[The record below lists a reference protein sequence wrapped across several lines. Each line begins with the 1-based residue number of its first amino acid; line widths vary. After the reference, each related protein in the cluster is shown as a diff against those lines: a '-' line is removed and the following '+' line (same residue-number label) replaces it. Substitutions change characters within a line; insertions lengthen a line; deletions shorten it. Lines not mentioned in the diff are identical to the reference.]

1 MIKEKYVENVKE
13 ISLNITQTKI
23 DSVRKKDITKTGIR
37 VYKDGYVGFAGEIGK
52 VDEDE
57 LEKKAIKS
65 LEDRFEYPYKV
76 SKNKSITGDYSNELV
91 IEDVV
96 AEFDEVMSIIEDS
109 HPDFSFANK
118 INVVEIE
125 RSISNSENLN
135 LKYKDKF
142 MEFGIT
148 VKDKKSLNIFDTI
161 ILGVSRIYDRKLFLD
176 YVNKMCSGFKNKV
189 EFNGTKKMP
198 VIFRDSEAH
207 PLNKFIGDLNGG
219 IFGSNSS
226 LLSDK
231 LGKKAFSKDFTLYQD
246 NNPKENP
253 ICFFDDEGVVNDNY
267 KYTLIENGVVKSP
280 FTDKKT
286 SEKYNLPLTGAGLC
300 EYDGIPSLG
309 LSDFNMLRIK
319 ESDKSI
325 KELLNGEVGILV
337 DISMGGDFTADG
349 NYGAPV
355 QVAYLFDGENILGR
369 LSELII
375 SSNIF
380 DMFGKD
386 FVGLSKDGSDKMF
399 NHKYLVMNMEVD
411 RIQM

>member
-1 MIKEKYVENVKE
+1 MIKEKYVEYIKE

-37 VYKDGYVGFAGEIGK
+37 VYKDGYVGFAGEIGNI
-52 VDEDE
+52 DEEE
-57 LEKKAIKS
+57 LEKKAIRS
-65 LEDRFEYPYKV
+65 LEDKFEYPYEV
-76 SKNKSITGDYSNELV
+76 SKNKSITEDYSNELV

-96 AEFDEVMSIIEDS
+96 DEFDEVMSILEES
-109 HPDFSFANK
+109 QPDFSFANK

-142 MEFGIT
+142 IELGIT
-148 VKDKKSLNIFDTI
+148 VKYKKSLNIFDTI
-161 ILGVSRIYDRKLFLD
+161 ILAVSRNYDRKLFLD
-176 YVNKMCSGFKNKV
+176 YANKMCNAFKNEV
-189 EFNGTKKMP
+189 DFNESKKMT

-246 NNPKENP
+246 NNPNENP

-267 KYTLIENGVVKSP
+267 RYTLIENGVVKSP
-280 FTDKKT
+280 YTDKKT
-286 SEKYNLPLTGAGLC
+286 SEKYNLPLTGAGVC
-300 EYDGIPSLG
+300 EYDGIPSVG

-325 KELLNGEVGILV
+325 KELLNGEIGILA
-337 DISMGGDFTADG
+337 DLSMGGDFTADG
-349 NYGAPV
+349 NYGAPI
-355 QVAYLFDGENILGR
+355 QVAYLFDGEKLLGR
-369 LSELII
+369 LPELII

-386 FVGLSKDGSDKMF
+386 FVGVSKDRADNMF

-411 RIQM
+411 RI